1 MANYRFLPTW
11 WAGTTTISPHNVEAS
26 VANGVDGGI
35 PVLFRT
41 ALADAAT
48 ADYSITVPWAVR
60 VVDFWIV
67 KTAGNGAAS
76 NTVQLKSGANAI
88 TNSLDANVVDTT
100 MVRASTIDDA
110 RHELAAGG
118 ELRVTNTKS
127 GGNAA
132 AIAYTLCVRI

>member
-1 MANYRFLPTW
+1 MIDIRRFFW
-11 WAGTTTISPHNVEAS
+11 WGTSVEVGPNNVAAS
-26 VANGVDGGI
+26 VANGTDGAI

-41 ALADAAT
+41 SLADAAT
-48 ADYSITVPWAVR
+48 ADYSITVPFAVR
-60 VVDFWIV
+60 VVEFWIV

-76 NTVQLKSGANAI
+76 NTVTLKNAANAI
-88 TNSLDANVVDTT
+88 TDSLDANVVDTT
-100 MVRASTIDDA
+100 IVRAGTIDDA